1 MGISNNISI
10 DCGVVIFNPELKASR
25 FIQFPHA
32 IGEIH
37 SIKVAN

>member
-1 MGISNNISI
+1 MGLSNNVSI
-10 DCGVVIFNPELKASR
+10 DCGTVLFDPIIKASR

-37 SIKVAN
+37 SIVIDD